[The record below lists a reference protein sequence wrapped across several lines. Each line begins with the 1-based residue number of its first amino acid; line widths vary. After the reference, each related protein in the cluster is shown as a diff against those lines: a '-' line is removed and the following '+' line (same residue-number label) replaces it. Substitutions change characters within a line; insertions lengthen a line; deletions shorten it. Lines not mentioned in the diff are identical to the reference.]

1 MKHSRTNLLQFADRE
16 PYERVTE
23 LIDVPIAFLE
33 IVTLA
38 EKAEKGDTSS
48 ARKIKEIMGSVIEVV
63 LADSDSLLKLEK
75 LAQCGYRI
83 AFFPT
88 EKLEPIPAE

>member
-1 MKHSRTNLLQFADRE
+1 MLVHFAGRE

-38 EKAEKGDTSS
+38 EKAEKDDASS
-48 ARKIKEIMGSVIEVV
+48 ARKIKEIMSSVIEVV
-63 LADSDSLLKLEK
+63 LSDSESLLKLEN
-75 LAQCGYRI
+75 LAQSGYKI
-83 AFFPT
+83 AFLPT
-88 EKLEPIPAE
+88 EKLDPVSAR